1 MFEYKKRIIRFD
13 IFKGKITGNCKN
25 ILTFYRCE
33 LIVDNQE
40 DTFIKM
46 VVKTIA
52 GW

>member
-1 MFEYKKRIIRFD
+1 MFNGKKI
-13 IFKGKITGNCKN
+13 GNFKN
-25 ILTFYRCE
+25 IIIFYRCE